1 MTPTVRRRITGG
13 LVAVIVVISCIFLG
27 RWQWHRHEARSAQV
41 NQITANY
48 GKPPAAF
55 SDLVTQ
61 PDAQLPSDLEWR
73 SVELTGQFEEPIL
86 KIRNRP
92 VDGKHGFHIAQP
104 FVFDDHTVLVN
115 RGFVEIQDP
124 AAIDF
129 PAQSGGEVSLIGRLR
144 PAEPADSRSA
154 PAGQGFTF
162 NPAQLLPNDP
172 NLVTGTYLVAS
183 EQNPPADN
191 QISPLP
197 APDTDLGS
205 HFSYALQWWF
215 FAGGAVVAFF
225 LLIRR
230 ENQHEGARPT
240 STRKKRAS
248 SAEAEEDALIAAW
261 EQQQ

>member
-1 MTPTVRRRITGG
+1 ME
-13 LVAVIVVISCIFLG
+13 
-27 RWQWHRHEARSAQV
+27 RHC
-41 NQITANY
+41 
-48 GKPPAAF
+48 
-55 SDLVTQ
+55 
-61 PDAQLPSDLEWR
+61 
-73 SVELTGQFEEPIL
+73 VELTGHLEDPIL
-86 KIRNRP
+86 KILNRP

-115 RGFVEIQDP
+115 RGFVETQDP

-183 EQNPPADN
+183 EENPPADN

-205 HFSYALQWWF
+205 HFSYALQWWV
-215 FAGGAVVAFF
+215 FAGGADVASFV
-225 LLIRR
+225 LMRR
-230 ENQHEGARPT
+230 VDQDAGARPA
-240 STRKKRAS
+240 STRTNPATR
-248 SAEAEEDALIAAW
+248 
-261 EQQQ
+261 